1 MPDLNA
7 VDRLQPCLLDRLFDD
22 EPRRS
27 SEAKHEKVVS
37 LARFKDGIKRDIEWI
52 LNSKSR
58 FSDLDESR
66 FGEVKRSVLNYGVR
80 DLTGMTS
87 ENLSG
92 TEVERVL
99 HRALTTFESRILPG
113 TLRVRHIAVEAGSDG
128 ADLQRI
134 NALDFEISGKLW
146 AEPLPQDFTLRT
158 ELTLEDG
165 AVKVS

>member
-22 EPRRS
+22 EPRRT
-27 SEAKHEKVVS
+27 SESKHEKVVS
-37 LARFKDGIKRDIEWI
+37 LARFKEGIKRDIEWI

-58 FSDLDESR
+58 FSDLDEAR
-66 FGEVKRSVLNYGVR
+66 FGDVKRSVLNFGLR
-80 DLTGMTS
+80 DFTGMTS

-92 TEVERVL
+92 PEVERAL
-99 HRALTTFESRILPG
+99 HRALTTFEPRILAG
-113 TLRVRHIAVEAGSDG
+113 TLRVRQIAVDDGSEG
-128 ADLQRI
+128 AELHRI

-158 ELTLEDG
+158 ELILEDG
-165 AVKVS
+165 AAIVT